1 MYTLKLCSWSNW
13 LDIWIQVAG
22 ADVNQ
27 KLFLGYAT
35 TAAAREGNIH
45 ILEMLLQAGVTR
57 EACEDSLS
65 EAALF
70 AEAEAV
76 RLLVCSEMIQP
87 EAAAHALVTASSR
100 GFDDVVVILLQ
111 VWSNDISYIQP
122 VTKITFSCVYIYVCV
137 YWFTFILSEW
147 GWR

>member
-1 MYTLKLCSWSNW
+1 
-13 LDIWIQVAG
+13 
-22 ADVNQ
+22 
-27 KLFLGYAT
+27 
-35 TAAAREGNIH
+35 
-45 ILEMLLQAGVTR
+45 MLLQAGVTR

-111 VWSNDISYIQP
+111 V
-122 VTKITFSCVYIYVCV
+122 
-137 YWFTFILSEW
+137 
-147 GWR
+147 

>member
-137 YWFTFILSEW
+137 YWFTFILSE
-147 GWR
+147 